1 MLTALRSSDLD
12 ITQIIRGTLARIEQ
26 KQAKIEQNQTIIM
39 KKMEAMD
46 TATATRL
53 SDFREHVDKKF
64 ERVLG
69 SSDCAF
75 DEIWDKLGSNNLEV
89 KRVRD
94 IVSGQDPR
102 RTPPADDGIHDNGAK
117 RRRFEE

>member
-1 MLTALRSSDLD
+1 
-12 ITQIIRGTLARIEQ
+12 
-26 KQAKIEQNQTIIM
+26 M
-39 KKMEAMD
+39 KKIEAMD

-64 ERVLG
+64 ERISG
-69 SSDCAF
+69 STDSAF
-75 DEIWDKLGSNNLEV
+75 DEIWDKLGLSILEV

-94 IVSGQDPR
+94 IVTGHDPR